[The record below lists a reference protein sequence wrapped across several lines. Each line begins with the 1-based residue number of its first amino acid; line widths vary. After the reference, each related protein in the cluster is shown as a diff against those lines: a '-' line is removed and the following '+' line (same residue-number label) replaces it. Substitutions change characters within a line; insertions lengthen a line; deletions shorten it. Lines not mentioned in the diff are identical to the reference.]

1 MIDLRSD
8 TVTRPSAAMR
18 QAMAAAAVGDDVWGD
33 DPTVAQLEA
42 MAAELIGKQAALFVP
57 SGTQSNLC
65 ALLTHCQRGD
75 EYLIGKDSHA
85 YKYEGGGGAA
95 LGSIAAQPLPV
106 EPDGTIALDVIDKA
120 VRPDDFHFARTRLL
134 CLENTFY
141 GRVVPL
147 AWQRDAVAVARRHKL
162 ATHLDG
168 ARLFNAAVKLG
179 VSPAAV
185 AEGFDSVSICLSKGL
200 GAPVGSLLCGS
211 HDFIRQARRWR
222 KLLGGGMRQSGIL
235 AAAGIYALQHNI
247 GRLAEDHANAA
258 RLATALQDVPQVQ
271 VDMALVQTNMVF
283 MTPAAGTAQALA
295 QHLRQQG
302 ILLDP
307 GATIRMVTHLDISQ
321 ADVTAV
327 IEAIRAFYR

>member
-42 MAAELIGKQAALFVP
+42 MAAAMIGKQAALFVP

-75 EYLIGKDSHA
+75 EYLIGKDAHA
-85 YKYEGGGGAA
+85 YKYEGGGAAA
-95 LGSIAAQPLPV
+95 LGGIAVQPLPV

-147 AWQRDAVAVARRHKL
+147 AWQRDAVAVARRHSL

-179 VSPAAV
+179 VTPATV

-200 GAPVGSLLCGS
+200 GAPVGSLLCGT
-211 HDFIRQARRWR
+211 HDFIKAARRWR

-235 AAAGIYALQHNI
+235 AAAGIYALQHNVA
-247 GRLAEDHANAA
+247 RLAEDHANAA
-258 RLATALQDVPQVQ
+258 LLASALHEVAQVH
-271 VDMALVQTNMVF
+271 VDAAMVQTNMVF
-283 MTPAAGTAQALA
+283 MTPRAGTATALA
-295 QHLRQQG
+295 QALGTQG
-302 ILLDP
+302 ILVDP
-307 GATIRMVTHLDISQ
+307 GTTIRMVTHLDVSRD
-321 ADVTAV
+321 DVLAV
-327 IEAIRAFYR
+327 AEAIRRFYQ

>member
-1 MIDLRSD
+1 
-8 TVTRPSAAMR
+8 MR

-42 MAAELIGKQAALFVP
+42 MAAAMIGKQAALFVP

-75 EYLIGKDSHA
+75 EYLIGKDAHA
-85 YKYEGGGGAA
+85 YKYEGGGAAA
-95 LGSIAAQPLPV
+95 LGGIAVQPLPV
-106 EPDGTIALDVIDKA
+106 EPDGTIALDGIDKA

-147 AWQRDAVAVARRHKL
+147 AWQRDAVAVARRHSL

-179 VSPAAV
+179 VTPATV

-200 GAPVGSLLCGS
+200 GAPVGSLLCGT
-211 HDFIRQARRWR
+211 HDFIKAARRWR

-235 AAAGIYALQHNI
+235 AAAGIYALQHNVA
-247 GRLAEDHANAA
+247 RLAEDHANAA
-258 RLATALQDVPQVQ
+258 LLASALHEVAQVH
-271 VDMALVQTNMVF
+271 VDAAMVQTNMVF
-283 MTPAAGTAQALA
+283 MTPRAGTATALA
-295 QHLRQQG
+295 QALGTQG
-302 ILLDP
+302 ILVDP
-307 GATIRMVTHLDISQ
+307 GTTIRMVTHLDVSRDDVLAV
-321 ADVTAV
+321 AD
-327 IEAIRAFYR
+327 AIRRFYQ

>member
-1 MIDLRSD
+1 
-8 TVTRPSAAMR
+8 MR

-42 MAAELIGKQAALFVP
+42 MAAAMIGKQAALFVP

-75 EYLIGKDSHA
+75 EYLIGKDAHA
-85 YKYEGGGGAA
+85 YKYEGGGAAA
-95 LGSIAAQPLPV
+95 LGGIAVQPLPV

-147 AWQRDAVAVARRHKL
+147 AWQRDAVAIARRHSL

-179 VSPAAV
+179 VTPATV

-200 GAPVGSLLCGS
+200 GAPVGSLLCGT
-211 HDFIRQARRWR
+211 HDFIKAARRWR

-235 AAAGIYALQHNI
+235 AAAGIYALQHNVA
-247 GRLAEDHANAA
+247 RLAEDHANAA
-258 RLATALQDVPQVQ
+258 LLAAALQQVAQ
-271 VDMALVQTNMVF
+271 VHVDAAMVQTNMVF
-283 MTPAAGTAQALA
+283 MTPRAGTATALA
-295 QHLRQQG
+295 QALGTQG
-302 ILLDP
+302 ILVDP
-307 GATIRMVTHLDISQ
+307 GTTIRMVTHLDVSRD
-321 ADVTAV
+321 DVLAV
-327 IEAIRAFYR
+327 AEAIRRFYQ